1 MQFAQFIRAEAEK
14 YRRDREVDRRAHELS
29 ALGRWCFPFLA
40 RCGAPFRPAPP
51 TAICTFSRPRYALSP
66 NRTYTPAPAPLD
78 QYRKVAAA
86 LRLTRAVVVQPS
98 AYGTDNS
105 CTLDAVAALGASA
118 RAVVGIDAG
127 ISDDEL
133 LRLHSRGA
141 RGVRVNAASRGLRDS
156 DEIADLVTAIARRI
170 DAAGLACAALHRS
183 GGDRASGRLLFSDA
197 ARADRDRPYGPRPGD
212 AGVRPRTGSP
222 RYAICSRAAGAGSS
236 CRALTGCPPRS
247 SGFDDAGAIIRA
259 LIDANP
265 DRAVWGTDWPHTGS
279 HGHAQSA
286 AAPPISVSPARHGGA
301 ARAARRMRRR
311 RRHRRQDPRR
321 QSCPAVRLLVWR
333 FRSPHHS
340 WASSKCGLLNQS
352 HTRSISC

>member
-1 MQFAQFIRAEAEK
+1 MGFPVPRPVRGAIPAGATDCHMHVFEA
-14 YRRDREVDRRAHELS
+14 
-29 ALGRWCFPFLA
+29 
-40 RCGAPFRPAPP
+40 
-51 TAICTFSRPRYALSP
+51 RYALSP

-118 RAVVGIDAG
+118 RAALASEASGQRGHSISARAGHSPEPGSSARAVVGIDAG

-156 DEIADLVTAIARRI
+156 DEIADLVTAIAKRI
-170 DAAGLACAALHRS
+170 DRLGWHVQVFTDLAVIGHLAGRLRALPVPIVIDHMGLAQAAQGLAQNGLAS
-183 GGDRASGRLLFSDA
+183 LCDLLASGRCWVKLSGAYRVSDQ
-197 ARADRDRPYGPRPGD
+197 D
-212 AGVRPRTGSP
+212 
-222 RYAICSRAAGAGSS
+222 
-236 CRALTGCPPRS
+236 

-286 AAPPISVSPARHGGA
+286 AAPPISYRRLDTAALLEQLVACAGDAAIVGKILVDNPARLYG
-301 ARAARRMRRR
+301 
-311 RRHRRQDPRR
+311 
-321 QSCPAVRLLVWR
+321 
-333 FRSPHHS
+333 F
-340 WASSKCGLLNQS
+340 
-352 HTRSISC
+352 